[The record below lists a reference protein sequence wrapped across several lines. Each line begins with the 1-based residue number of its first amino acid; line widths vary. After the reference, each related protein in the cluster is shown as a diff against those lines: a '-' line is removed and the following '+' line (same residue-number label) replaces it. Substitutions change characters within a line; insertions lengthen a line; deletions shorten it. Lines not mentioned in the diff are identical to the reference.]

1 MMKTNF
7 IYTQVWDKYLPI
19 IRILLKRSNAADQT
33 LDMNSTDF
41 EKAAAGRRD
50 SYKFN
55 VRIKRGKIDN
65 IVTSLVAKDLVTTM
79 QKDEVIKG
87 LFMQHEYELDMN
99 KNFQLLIRLLPEVP
113 VVQEEPTHTN

>member
-1 MMKTNF
+1 MKMNF

-19 IRILLKRSNAADQT
+19 IRILLKRSNAGDQT

-55 VRIKRGKIDN
+55 IRFKRGRVDN
-65 IVTSLVAKDLVTTM
+65 AITSLVAKDLVSTL
-79 QKDEVIKG
+79 QKDETIKQ
-87 LFMQHEYELDMN
+87 LFMMNEYELDMT
-99 KNFQLLIRLLPEVP
+99 KNFKLLIRLLPEVHAT
-113 VVQEEPTHTN
+113 QEEPAQSN